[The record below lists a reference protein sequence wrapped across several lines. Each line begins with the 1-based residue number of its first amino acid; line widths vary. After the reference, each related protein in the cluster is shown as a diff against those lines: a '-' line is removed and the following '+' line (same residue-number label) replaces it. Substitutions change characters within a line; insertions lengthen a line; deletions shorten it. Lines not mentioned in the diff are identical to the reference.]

1 MFAPAQKP
9 NQVDETMTNALC
21 SRSCPAPTFV
31 RADLCARMAPLDS
44 YGLNGVS
51 SALVDGLSA
60 LASVSMQ
67 AISALRHRASS

>member
-1 MFAPAQKP
+1 
-9 NQVDETMTNALC
+9 MTNALC
-21 SRSCPAPTFV
+21 SRSTSPAPTFV

-67 AISALRHRASS
+67 AISAIRQRAAG

>member
-1 MFAPAQKP
+1 
-9 NQVDETMTNALC
+9 MTNCLC
-21 SRSCPAPTFV
+21 SRSTPAPTFV

-60 LASVSMQ
+60 LASASKQ
-67 AISALRHRASS
+67 AFSVLRQRSTG